1 MISKRTMRR
10 NMATLAP
17 LLLALIVADQARYDA
32 KGAVVG
38 GAGELTRQTGVTAEE
53 EKMQIGLRMLQ
64 PLDGEVV
71 HTSLSQ
77 YL

>member
-1 MISKRTMRR
+1 MRR
-10 NMATLAP
+10 THMATLAP

-32 KGAVVG
+32 KGAVIG
-38 GAGELTRQTGVTAEE
+38 GAGELTRQT
-53 EKMQIGLRMLQ
+53 IGLRMLQ